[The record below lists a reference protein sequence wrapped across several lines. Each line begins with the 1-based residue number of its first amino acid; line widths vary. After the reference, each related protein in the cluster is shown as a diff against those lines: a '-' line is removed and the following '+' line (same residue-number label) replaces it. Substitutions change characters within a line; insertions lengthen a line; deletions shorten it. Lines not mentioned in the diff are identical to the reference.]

1 MLSPIQFNQND
12 EKNSI
17 KSDMLFNNLPEIL
30 KASTAAK
37 ILDVS
42 IKTIYNWRYRQK
54 TRKIPNNL
62 FLKVNRALYLRTAVL
77 RQWVASQNSSLEFS
91 EDKENTNVC

>member
-1 MLSPIQFNQND
+1 MLLSVKINQND
-12 EKNSI
+12 EEKII
-17 KSDMLFNNLPEIL
+17 KSDLLFNNLPEIL

-42 IKTIYNWRYRQK
+42 IKTIYDWRYRQK

-77 RQWVASQNSSLEFS
+77 RQWVTSQNSSLEFS
-91 EDKENTNVC
+91 EEKENTNVC